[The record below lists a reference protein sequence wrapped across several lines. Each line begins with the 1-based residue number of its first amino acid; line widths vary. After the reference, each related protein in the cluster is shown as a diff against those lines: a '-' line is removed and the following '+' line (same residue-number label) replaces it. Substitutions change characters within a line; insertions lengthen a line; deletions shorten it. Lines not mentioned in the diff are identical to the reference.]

1 MLRSSAPT
9 SSDVPEGWP
18 GSSKRRR
25 GKGATTALVAALF
38 RADPALFRADPAV
51 IAVDRHLAAEVD
63 ATIDFTGC
71 PRGDL
76 NPHALLGH

>member
-38 RADPALFRADPAV
+38 RADPAV